1 MTLGLLLSPGKDKSN
16 SCYQYSDYNSY
27 KRETTFSLLILD
39 KKNDK
44 IKKPSCQ
51 ENCFCDRIMFVD
63 VSVLSKDSIKIKGR
77 SSSFVIDPTA
87 QIQEVGADAAV
98 FLKDIENP
106 EVGKVTDYR
115 VIIKGA
121 GEYEVA
127 GTRILGTKSDDNFY
141 TRLT

>member
-1 MTLGLLLSPGKDKSN
+1 M
-16 SCYQYSDYNSY
+16 
-27 KRETTFSLLILD
+27 
-39 KKNDK
+39 
-44 IKKPSCQ
+44 
-51 ENCFCDRIMFVD
+51 D

-121 GEYEVA
+121 GNMKSPVQEFWEQNPMIIF
-127 GTRILGTKSDDNFY
+127 ILV
-141 TRLT
+141 